1 MENNDQLNELYL
13 SDKPKFIR
21 WIIQYS
27 GGLIKTE
34 KQATYLLIAMVAIFV
49 IVSIFIFIKSNSNT
63 AQEEYLKNGY
73 PKPPGVEVY
82 EQESGLLR

>member
-13 SDKPKFIR
+13 SDKPRFIR

-27 GGLIKTE
+27 GGVIKTE
-34 KQATYLLIAMVAIFV
+34 KKATYLLLTMVAIFV
-49 IVSIFIFIKSNSNT
+49 VVSIFIFIKSNSNSV
-63 AQEEYLKNGY
+63 QEEYSKNGY
-73 PKPPGVEVY
+73 PKPPGVEIY